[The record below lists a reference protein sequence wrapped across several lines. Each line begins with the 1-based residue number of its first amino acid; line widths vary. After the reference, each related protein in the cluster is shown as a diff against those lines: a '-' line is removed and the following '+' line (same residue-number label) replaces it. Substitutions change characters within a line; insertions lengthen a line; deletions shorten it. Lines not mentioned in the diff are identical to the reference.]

1 MIFTKSSKKKKK
13 IQQNISFLGVSNL
26 VKIKT
31 TPTNK
36 FSGNIY
42 TLSWLK
48 SKTQPQFHFL
58 YYNEDIECIPQ

>member
-42 TLSWLK
+42 TLS
-48 SKTQPQFHFL
+48 
-58 YYNEDIECIPQ
+58 